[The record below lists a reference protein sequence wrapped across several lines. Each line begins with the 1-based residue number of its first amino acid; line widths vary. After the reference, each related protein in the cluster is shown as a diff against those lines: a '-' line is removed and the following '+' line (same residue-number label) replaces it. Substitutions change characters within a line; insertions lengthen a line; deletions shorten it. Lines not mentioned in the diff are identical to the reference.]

1 MYLYTKWNV
10 FNIKYI
16 VEMYLN
22 TKYIF
27 KMYLTLYGPNS
38 FFVVFSGHNLR

>member
-22 TKYIF
+22 TKYIL
-27 KMYLTLYGPNS
+27 KMYLILSLWTK
-38 FFVVFSGHNLR
+38 FFFRRFFGT